1 MSLTIRYFASVR
13 EKLGSQES
21 VELLALASPTVGA
34 LHDWLSQRS
43 AEHAAALSPERGLRT
58 ACNQSL
64 CDADQVLADGD
75 EVAFFP
81 PVTGG

>member
-21 VELLALASPTVGA
+21 VELSELASPTVGA
-34 LHDWLSQRS
+34 LQACLASRS
-43 AEHAAALSPERGLRT
+43 PLHAAALAEDRCLRT
-58 ACNQSL
+58 ACNQAM
-64 CDADQVLADGD
+64 CDDEQVLADGD